1 MQNSIDN
8 SEGDNS
14 LRARAESKL
23 KAKASERK
31 PDISGAEAIKLIHEL
46 EVYQIELE
54 MQNEE
59 LLSAIEQAKTAT
71 KKYDDLYDLY
81 DFLPSGYFNLSKEG
95 NVNAV
100 NLSGANLL
108 AKERSKLINSR
119 LGFFISDETKPV
131 FNRFLENIFK
141 DNVKQK
147 CEVVLESDDAGPRY
161 VILTGIIAEKDKKCN
176 IIMVDITERKAREI
190 ELINAKEEAM
200 AANKAKTEF
209 LANMSHEIRTPLNGI
224 IGFTNLLMESDLDE
238 NQMKYM
244 SIVNESGNSLIHI
257 VNEVLDFSKI
267 EAGKFELEMGKTDL
281 YELLNQVIAL
291 FQHQALD
298 KKIELLLNLDK
309 GITQFFRADAL
320 KLKKVLV
327 NLLSNAVKFTHTG
340 TITLD
345 VHETHSS
352 NKYYSIINFSVKDTG
367 VGIVDINNKKIFKS
381 FIQADNSVSREYG
394 GTGLGL
400 TISNQ
405 LLGLMGS
412 KLNLESK
419 FGEGS
424 NFFFTVKL
432 KKEKEVDLSPNL
444 ANDNEHLKEHLSLED
459 SRFNKILLVED
470 NKINM
475 LLAKTLV
482 KKIMPNYTIIEAT
495 DGNEAIEKYVL
506 EKPDM
511 ILMDIQMPH
520 KNGYDTTREIRKIE
534 GSEKVPI
541 IAMTA
546 GILMGE
552 KKKCF
557 EAGMD
562 DYIPKPIVFSE
573 LDNTLNKWIKR

>member
-1 MQNSIDN
+1 
-8 SEGDNS
+8 
-14 LRARAESKL
+14 
-23 KAKASERK
+23 
-31 PDISGAEAIKLIHEL
+31 
-46 EVYQIELE
+46 
-54 MQNEE
+54 
-59 LLSAIEQAKTAT
+59 
-71 KKYDDLYDLY
+71 
-81 DFLPSGYFNLSKEG
+81 
-95 NVNAV
+95 
-100 NLSGANLL
+100 
-108 AKERSKLINSR
+108 
-119 LGFFISDETKPV
+119 
-131 FNRFLENIFK
+131 
-141 DNVKQK
+141 
-147 CEVVLESDDAGPRY
+147 
-161 VILTGIIAEKDKKCN
+161 
-176 IIMVDITERKAREI
+176 MVDITERKAREI

-244 SIVNESGNSLIHI
+244 SIVNQSGNSLIHI

-291 FQHQALD
+291 FQQQALD

-309 GITQFFRADAL
+309 DVTQFFRADAL
-320 KLKKVLV
+320 NLKKVLV
-327 NLLSNAVKFTHTG
+327 NLLSNAIKFTHTG

-352 NKYYSIINFSVKDTG
+352 NKCYSTINFSVKDTG
-367 VGIVDINNKKIFKS
+367 VGIVDVNNKKIFKS
-381 FIQADNSVSREYG
+381 FVQADNSVSREYG

-424 NFFFTVKL
+424 NFFFAVKL

-444 ANDNEHLKEHLSLED
+444 ANDTEHLKEHLSLED

-495 DGNEAIEKYVL
+495 DGNEAIEKYVI